1 MRRESPSFPS
11 SISHHAGHWCYGSCR
26 LGGAGSGRD
35 GSLAAEVLG
44 EDIRLPPN
52 ASMPLHNHPNIVVL
66 SQVLYW
72 ELEELNVDGDFDRM
86 DVDSDAI
93 VDDNDC
99 NNGDA
104 RHPPLALRASFK
116 RIKEYY

>member
-1 MRRESPSFPS
+1 VRRESPSFPS